1 MKAWLL
7 LACVL
12 SQGAWA
18 LAPCQSNTAVGNWCE
33 IGIDALHP
41 TQGGVGQIQVDETQ
55 ATLAGMS
62 AKQLDKLMIK
72 KEIPVV
78 IAPDGSY
85 WLVDR
90 HHLTKA
96 LWQQGVKDA
105 RVKVIGRLQDKAN
118 FWSQMQNNHWAWLK
132 DEKGQPLTPEQL
144 PTSIDKLPD
153 YPYRTLAGLLQNAGY
168 FRKDKQ
174 VYFVE
179 FAWASWLG
187 KQMQWMPVDSA
198 NMAARLQQAKR
209 LACGSDAKDLPG
221 YPGKQCSLNQSKSA
235 Q

>member
-18 LAPCQSNTAVGNWCE
+18 LAPCQSDTAVGNWCE

-62 AKQLDKLMIK
+62 AKQLDKLMKK

-96 LWQQGVKDA
+96 LWQQDVKDA

-198 NMAARLQQAKR
+198 NLAARLQQAKR
-209 LACGSDAKDLPG
+209 LACGSDASGLPG

>member
-18 LAPCQSNTAVGNWCE
+18 LAPCQRETAVGNWCE

-62 AKQLDKLMIK
+62 AKQLDKLMKK

-78 IAPDGSY
+78 IAPDGGY

-96 LWQQGVKDA
+96 LWQQGVTEA
-105 RVKVIGRLQDKAN
+105 RVKVIGRLQDKDN

-132 DEKGQPLTPEQL
+132 DEKGLPLTPEQL
-144 PTSIDKLPD
+144 PTSIDKLSD
-153 YPYRTLAGLLQNAGY
+153 YPYRTLAGLLQDAGY
-168 FRKDKQ
+168 FSKDKQ

-187 KQMQWMPVDSA
+187 
-198 NMAARLQQAKR
+198 
-209 LACGSDAKDLPG
+209 
-221 YPGKQCSLNQSKSA
+221 
-235 Q
+235 

>member
-7 LACVL
+7 LACAL

-18 LAPCQSNTAVGNWCE
+18 LAPCQRDTAVGNWCE

-62 AKQLDKLMIK
+62 AKQLDKLMKK

-153 YPYRTLAGLLQNAGY
+153 YPYRTLAGLLQDAGY

-187 KQMQWMPVDSA
+187 KQMQWMPVDST
-198 NMAARLQQAKR
+198 NLAARLQQAKR
-209 LACGSDAKDLPG
+209 LACGSDASDLPG

>member
-18 LAPCQSNTAVGNWCE
+18 LAPCQSDTAVGNWCE

-62 AKQLDKLMIK
+62 AKQLDKLMKK

-78 IAPDGSY
+78 IAPDGGY

-144 PTSIDKLPD
+144 PTRIDQLPD
-153 YPYRTLAGLLQNAGY
+153 YPYRTLAGLLQDAGY

-187 KQMQWMPVDSA
+187 KQMQWMPVDNS
-198 NMAARLQQAKR
+198 NLAARLQQAKR
-209 LACGSDAKDLPG
+209 LACGSDASDLPG
-221 YPGKQCSLNQSKSA
+221 YPGKQCSLNQSKTA

>member
-18 LAPCQSNTAVGNWCE
+18 LAPCRSDTAVGNWCE

-62 AKQLDKLMIK
+62 AKQLDKLMKK

-187 KQMQWMPVDSA
+187 KQMQWMPVDRA
-198 NMAARLQQAKR
+198 NLAARLQQAKR
-209 LACGSDAKDLPG
+209 LACGSDAKALPG

-235 Q
+235 H

>member
-1 MKAWLL
+1 MKAWLV

-12 SQGAWA
+12 SQSAWA
-18 LAPCQSNTAVGNWCE
+18 LAPCQSDTAVGNWCE

-62 AKQLDKLMIK
+62 AKQLDKLMKK

-144 PTSIDKLPD
+144 PISIDKLPD

-187 KQMQWMPVDSA
+187 KQMQWMPVDNS
-198 NMAARLQQAKR
+198 NLAARLQQAKR
-209 LACGSDAKDLPG
+209 LACGSDASDLPG

>member
-18 LAPCQSNTAVGNWCE
+18 LAPCQSDTAVGNWCE

-62 AKQLDKLMIK
+62 AKQLDKLMKK

-132 DEKGQPLTPEQL
+132 DEKGQSLTPEQL

-198 NMAARLQQAKR
+198 NLAARLQQAKR

>member
-41 TQGGVGQIQVDETQ
+41 TQRGGGQIQVDETQ

-62 AKQLDKLMIK
+62 AKQLDKFMKK

-144 PTSIDKLPD
+144 PSSIDKLPD

-198 NMAARLQQAKR
+198 NLAARLQQAKR

-235 Q
+235 P

>member
-18 LAPCQSNTAVGNWCE
+18 LAPCQSDTAVGNWCE

-62 AKQLDKLMIK
+62 AKQLDKLMKK

-198 NMAARLQQAKR
+198 NLAARLQQAKR
-209 LACGSDAKDLPG
+209 LACGSDAKGLSG

>member
-1 MKAWLL
+1 MKAWLV

-18 LAPCQSNTAVGNWCE
+18 LAPCQSDTTVGNWCE

-62 AKQLDKLMIK
+62 AKQLDKLMKK

-144 PTSIDKLPD
+144 PISIDKLPD
-153 YPYRTLAGLLQNAGY
+153 YPYRTLAGLLQDAGY

-198 NMAARLQQAKR
+198 NLAARLQQAKR
-209 LACGSDAKDLPG
+209 LACGSDAKELPG
-221 YPGKQCSLNQSKSA
+221 YPGKQCSLNQSTTA

>member
-18 LAPCQSNTAVGNWCE
+18 LAPCQSDTAVGNWCE

-62 AKQLDKLMIK
+62 AKQLDKLMKK

-144 PTSIDKLPD
+144 PSSIDKLPD

-187 KQMQWMPVDSA
+187 KQMQWMPVDNS
-198 NMAARLQQAKR
+198 NLAARLQQAKR
-209 LACGSDAKDLPG
+209 LACGSDASDLPG

>member
-18 LAPCQSNTAVGNWCE
+18 LAPCQSDTAVGNWCE

-62 AKQLDKLMIK
+62 AKQLDKLMKK

-187 KQMQWMPVDSA
+187 KQMQWMPVDNS
-198 NMAARLQQAKR
+198 NLAARLQQAKR
-209 LACGSDAKDLPG
+209 LACGSYASDLPG

>member
-62 AKQLDKLMIK
+62 AKQLDKLMKK

-144 PTSIDKLPD
+144 PSSIDKLPD

-198 NMAARLQQAKR
+198 NLAARLQQAKR
-209 LACGSDAKDLPG
+209 LACGSDASDLPG

>member
-12 SQGAWA
+12 SQSAWA
-18 LAPCQSNTAVGNWCE
+18 LAPCQSDTAVGNWCE

-62 AKQLDKLMIK
+62 AKQLDKLMKK

-78 IAPDGSY
+78 IAPDGGY

-96 LWQQGVKDA
+96 LWQQGIKDA

-144 PTSIDKLPD
+144 PTRIDQLPD
-153 YPYRTLAGLLQNAGY
+153 YPYRTLAGLLQDAGY

-187 KQMQWMPVDSA
+187 KQMQWMPVDNS
-198 NMAARLQQAKR
+198 NLAARLQQAKR
-209 LACGSDAKDLPG
+209 LACGSDASDLPG
-221 YPGKQCSLNQSKSA
+221 YPGKQCSLNQSKTA

>member
-12 SQGAWA
+12 SQSAWA
-18 LAPCQSNTAVGNWCE
+18 LAPCQSDTAVGNWCE

-62 AKQLDKLMIK
+62 AKQLDKLMKK

-198 NMAARLQQAKR
+198 NLAARLQQAKR
-209 LACGSDAKDLPG
+209 LACCSDASDLPG

>member
-18 LAPCQSNTAVGNWCE
+18 LAPCQSDTAVGNWCE

-62 AKQLDKLMIK
+62 AKQLDKLMKK

-105 RVKVIGRLQDKAN
+105 RVKVIGRLQDKAS

-144 PTSIDKLPD
+144 PSSIDKLPD

-198 NMAARLQQAKR
+198 NLAARLQQAKR
-209 LACGSDAKDLPG
+209 LACGSDASDLPG
-221 YPGKQCSLNQSKSA
+221 YPGKQCSLNQSKNA

>member
-18 LAPCQSNTAVGNWCE
+18 LAPCQSDTAVGNWCE

-62 AKQLDKLMIK
+62 AKQLDKLMKK

-187 KQMQWMPVDSA
+187 KQMQWMPVDNS
-198 NMAARLQQAKR
+198 NLAARLQQAKR
-209 LACGSDAKDLPG
+209 LACGSDASDLPG

>member
-62 AKQLDKLMIK
+62 AKQLDKLMKK

-187 KQMQWMPVDSA
+187 KQMQWMPVDST
-198 NMAARLQQAKR
+198 NLAARLQQAKR
-209 LACGSDAKDLPG
+209 LACGSDASDLPG

>member
-41 TQGGVGQIQVDETQ
+41 TQGGVGQIQVDATQ

-62 AKQLDKLMIK
+62 AKQLDKLMKK

-198 NMAARLQQAKR
+198 NLAARLQQAKR
-209 LACGSDAKDLPG
+209 LACGSDASDLPG

>member
-18 LAPCQSNTAVGNWCE
+18 LAPCQSDTAVGNWCE

-62 AKQLDKLMIK
+62 AKQLDKLMKK

-105 RVKVIGRLQDKAN
+105 PVKVIGRLQDKAN

-144 PTSIDKLPD
+144 PTRIDQLPD

-187 KQMQWMPVDSA
+187 KQMQWMPVDNS
-198 NMAARLQQAKR
+198 NLAARLQQAKR
-209 LACGSDAKDLPG
+209 LACGSDASDLPG

>member
-12 SQGAWA
+12 SQSAWA
-18 LAPCQSNTAVGNWCE
+18 LAPCQSDTAVGNWCE

-62 AKQLDKLMIK
+62 AKQLDKLMKK

-187 KQMQWMPVDSA
+187 KQMQWMPVENS
-198 NMAARLQQAKR
+198 NLAARLQQAKR
-209 LACGSDAKDLPG
+209 LACGSDASDLPG

>member
-18 LAPCQSNTAVGNWCE
+18 LAPCQRETAVGNWCE

-62 AKQLDKLMIK
+62 AKQLDKLMKK

-78 IAPDGSY
+78 IAPDGGY

-96 LWQQGVKDA
+96 LWQQGVTEA
-105 RVKVIGRLQDKAN
+105 RVKVIGRLQDKDN

-144 PTSIDKLPD
+144 PTSIDKLSD
-153 YPYRTLAGLLQNAGY
+153 YPYRTLAGLLQDAGY

-198 NMAARLQQAKR
+198 NLAARLQQAKR

-221 YPGKQCSLNQSKSA
+221 YPGKQCSQSKTV

>member
-62 AKQLDKLMIK
+62 AKQLDKLMKK

-105 RVKVIGRLQDKAN
+105 QVKVIGRLQDKAN

-144 PTSIDKLPD
+144 PSSIDKLPD

-198 NMAARLQQAKR
+198 NLAARLQQAKR
-209 LACGSDAKDLPG
+209 LACGSDAKELPG

>member
-7 LACVL
+7 LASVL

-18 LAPCQSNTAVGNWCE
+18 LAPCQSDTAVGNWCE

-62 AKQLDKLMIK
+62 AKQLDKLMKK

-78 IAPDGSY
+78 IAPDGGY

-144 PTSIDKLPD
+144 PTRIDQLPD
-153 YPYRTLAGLLQNAGY
+153 YPYRTLAGLLQDAGY

-187 KQMQWMPVDSA
+187 KQMQWMPVDNS
-198 NMAARLQQAKR
+198 NLAARLQQAKR
-209 LACGSDAKDLPG
+209 LACGSDASDLPG

>member
-1 MKAWLL
+1 MKAWLV

-12 SQGAWA
+12 SQSAWA
-18 LAPCQSNTAVGNWCE
+18 LAPCQSDTAVGNWCE

-62 AKQLDKLMIK
+62 AKQLDKLMKK

-187 KQMQWMPVDSA
+187 KQMQWMPVDNS
-198 NMAARLQQAKR
+198 NLAARLQQAKR
-209 LACGSDAKDLPG
+209 LACGSDASDLPG

>member
-18 LAPCQSNTAVGNWCE
+18 LAPCQSDTAVGNWCE

-62 AKQLDKLMIK
+62 AKQLDKLMKK

-144 PTSIDKLPD
+144 PTRIDKLPD

-187 KQMQWMPVDSA
+187 KQMQWMPVDRD
-198 NMAARLQQAKR
+198 NLAARLQQAKR

>member
-18 LAPCQSNTAVGNWCE
+18 LAPCQSDTAVGNWCE

-62 AKQLDKLMIK
+62 AKQLDKLMKK

-78 IAPDGSY
+78 IAPDGGY

-96 LWQQGVKDA
+96 LWQQGITEA

-144 PTSIDKLPD
+144 PTRIDKLPD
-153 YPYRTLAGLLQNAGY
+153 YPYRTLAGLLQDAGY
-168 FRKDKQ
+168 FRKDRQ

-187 KQMQWMPVDSA
+187 KQMQWMPVDNS
-198 NMAARLQQAKR
+198 NLAARLQQAKR
-209 LACGSDAKDLPG
+209 LACGSDASDLPG
-221 YPGKQCSLNQSKSA
+221 YPGKQCSLNQSKST